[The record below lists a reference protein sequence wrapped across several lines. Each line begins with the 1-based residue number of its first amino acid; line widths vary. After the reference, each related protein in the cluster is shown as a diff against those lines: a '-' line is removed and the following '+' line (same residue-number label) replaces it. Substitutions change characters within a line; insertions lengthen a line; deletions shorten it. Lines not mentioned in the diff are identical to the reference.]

1 LIRTS
6 HVRKMQCDFSASS
19 ARVSYF
25 GGDNRG
31 AVGFQ
36 RNVLEQ
42 LGFQELSG
50 AMPVIERISE
60 ANPGLELERK
70 SCPEA
75 RGASVQP
82 VRLRGDQLCMRRCG
96 D

>member
-1 LIRTS
+1 
-6 HVRKMQCDFSASS
+6 MQCDFSASS

-31 AVGFQ
+31 AVGCQ

-60 ANPGLELERK
+60 ANPGLELER
-70 SCPEA
+70 
-75 RGASVQP
+75 V
-82 VRLRGDQLCMRRCG
+82 LRQDVTALRFRHVS
-96 D
+96 